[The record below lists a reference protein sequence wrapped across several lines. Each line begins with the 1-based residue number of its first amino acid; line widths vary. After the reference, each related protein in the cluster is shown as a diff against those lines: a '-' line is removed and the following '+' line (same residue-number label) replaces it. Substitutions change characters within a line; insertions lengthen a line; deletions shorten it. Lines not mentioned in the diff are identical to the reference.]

1 MKKVV
6 FIIALV
12 AFSSSLMAQ
21 SSQEEVDMLQ
31 SVFGMEKKAIVAEF
45 VTVEGAQADAF
56 WTLYDEYEVKR
67 KELGQRRVALLES
80 YAKTYGSMHDA
91 STEVMLKEMMALQSS
106 SDKLISTYAKK
117 IKSKVNVKAAAQ
129 FFQIEGYVL
138 SKIRVKILENI
149 PVIGSMQK

>member
-80 YAKTYGSMHDA
+80 YAKTYDSMNDA
-91 STEVMLKEMMALQSS
+91 STEVMLKEMIALQSN
-106 SDKLISTYAKK
+106 SDKLIST
-117 IKSKVNVKAAAQ
+117 
-129 FFQIEGYVL
+129 
-138 SKIRVKILENI
+138 
-149 PVIGSMQK
+149 